1 MITRNRGLL
10 TALACTLAILWS
22 AGAQAQYYEESRGG
36 SSNSMNRMYLG
47 FSLGD
52 GAYFN
57 YKCDYAGGC
66 NTAIAAP
73 LDFEILLGFQVF
85 RNFYLDLAVNWSV
98 DYYQGYYDKVTYL
111 VGLRPGIRF
120 YFPGLFQRHFFL
132 RAALP
137 LIYTIDEAKN
147 FVAGLLLGAG
157 LEWRFGNLGFFVEGD
172 IMPYFMEV
180 YPDYWVI
187 PVQARAG
194 VAFMF

>member
-1 MITRNRGLL
+1 MITTKHNFLA
-10 TALACTLAILWS
+10 ALVCSLVMLWS
-22 AGAQAQYYEESRGG
+22 AGAGAQYYEEQQSG
-36 SSNSMNRMYLG
+36 SNPTNRLYLG
-47 FSLGD
+47 ISLGD

-57 YKCDYAGGC
+57 YKCDYEGGC

-73 LDFEILLGFQVF
+73 LDFEILLGFQIF

-111 VGLRPGIRF
+111 VGVRPGIRF
-120 YFPGLFQRHFFL
+120 YFPGLFHRHFFL
-132 RAALP
+132 RAAVP
-137 LIYTIDEAKN
+137 LVYTLDEANN
-147 FVAGLLLGAG
+147 FVAGLLLGLG
-157 LEWRFGNLGFFVEGD
+157 LEWRFGNMGVFVEAD

-180 YPDYWVI
+180 YGGYYVI